1 MHPPRTHL
9 HLTLSLPTAPEIQR
23 LNSIQQKPS
32 QPKNTKKKLQ
42 ENMENGAPN
51 HGVDTGSTITIKG
64 ILSLLM
70 ETIDENNDK
79 RVISL
84 GMGDPS
90 AYSCFHTTHVAV
102 QAVVDAV
109 QSEKFNGYAPTV
121 GLYQTRR

>member
-1 MHPPRTHL
+1 ML
-9 HLTLSLPTAPEIQR
+9 KSY
-23 LNSIQQKPS
+23 S
-32 QPKNTKKKLQ
+32 PKAVTTQEHQNFFQ

-70 ETIDENNDK
+70 EAIDENNDK

-90 AYSCFHTTHVAV
+90 AYSCFHTTHVAE